1 MQRGERITIA
11 NLANAQKTHYFTMD
25 ERRHRQED
33 KQQYYYLL
41 LKAQF

>member
-11 NLANAQKTHYFTMD
+11 NAQKKHYFPMD

-33 KQQYYYLL
+33 KQQYYYLP